1 MASFI
6 ANLPTATP
14 AQAQAILAAAR
25 EAGAA
30 QEAEAPGAAP
40 AALMAIKPGVERWD
54 AKVGGGGSAAD
65 VQKLIVDTSVREL
78 GGLPRPQVLM
88 PDTAAHDDYD
98 DKRVAPVEDTVWR
111 VSVNV
116 IALRLEA
123 DGDYHLVLQDESGA
137 TMVAEVPNPDSA
149 SNPPFVPADSPFF
162 DDIDAARKAVDAQF
176 KAAVGAKAFVPTPAA
191 AEQPPTSA
199 PGQQPQAAQL
209 EPEPPRLV
217 LVPTETFQYSKT
229 GPNLGPAAQEPSQ
242 KIDLSAGPD
251 AEFAMRID
259 ATPAVVIGVGFFD
272 RSHGQTG
279 NAPNILELHPVL
291 GITFPQDE

>member
-6 ANLPTATP
+6 VNLPTATS

-25 EAGAA
+25 EAGAPQQA
-30 QEAEAPGAAP
+30 QALAPGP

-54 AKVGGGGSAAD
+54 AKVGGAGSADD

-78 GGLPRPQVLM
+78 GALPRPPELM
-88 PDTAAHDDYD
+88 PDTAAHNDYD
-98 DKRVAPVEDTVWR
+98 DKRVAPVEDTIWR

-149 SNPPFVPADSPFF
+149 SDPPFVPANSPFF
-162 DDIDAARKAVDAQF
+162 DDIKAARNAVNAQF
-176 KAAVGAKAFVPTPAA
+176 KTTVDAKAFVPTPAA
-191 AEQPPTSA
+191 AEQPPTVA
-199 PGQQPQAAQL
+199 PGQQPQAPEL
-209 EPEPPRLV
+209 EPEPEGLV

-229 GPNLGPAAQEPSQ
+229 GPDPGPGAQEPSQ

-259 ATPAVVIGVGFFD
+259 ATPAIVIGVGFFD

-291 GITFPQDE
+291 SITFPKG